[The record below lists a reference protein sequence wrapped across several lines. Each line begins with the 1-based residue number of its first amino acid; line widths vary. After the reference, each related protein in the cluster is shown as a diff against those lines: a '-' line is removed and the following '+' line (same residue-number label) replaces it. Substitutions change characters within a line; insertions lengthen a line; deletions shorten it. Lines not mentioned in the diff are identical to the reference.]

1 MPLVL
6 LIVGIA
12 FLSTSILGTQQELVA
27 LLKGDLIGTK
37 SFMVWLLAIFLISLF
52 GAIPGFK
59 PVANAFLAL
68 FVVVILVGHRGFF
81 DQFNSALKSAS

>member
-12 FLSTSILGTQQELVA
+12 FLSTSILGTQQELIT
-27 LLKGDLIGTK
+27 LLKGDLTGDK
-37 SFMVWLLAIFLISLF
+37 SYMTWLLAVFLIAML
-52 GAIPGFK
+52 GIIPGFK

-68 FVVVILVGHRGFF
+68 FVVVVLIGHRGFF
-81 DQFNSALKSAS
+81 DQFNSALKSA